1 MENKKLLFEEINK
14 EIYKCEKCPL
24 HKTRRNPVPGEGSL
38 DAEIM
43 FIGEGPGRNEDLTG
57 RPFVGAAGKF
67 LDELLLGIGLKRKD
81 VFIGNVVKCRPPNNR
96 TPLLGEIEACKPYLY
111 AQIAIIQPK
120 VICTLGNT
128 PLNTLVSPSLTIGK
142 VHGKVFTRDGFTFIP
157 LYHPAAALYHNAL
170 KPILRE
176 DFRKLKEYLNELKEK
191 NSG

>member
-1 MENKKLLFEEINK
+1 MEDKNLLFDEITK
-14 EIYKCEKCPL
+14 EIFSCKKCL
-24 HKTRRNPVPGEGSL
+24 LYKTRHKPVPGEGSL

-67 LDELLLGIGLKRKD
+67 LDELLAGIGLKRED

-96 TPLLGEIEACKPYLY
+96 VPLLSEIEACKPYLY

-120 VICTLGNT
+120 IICTLGNT
-128 PLNTLVSPSLTIGK
+128 PLNTLISPHLTIGR
-142 VHGKVFTRDGFTFIP
+142 VHGKVFKKDGFTFIP

-170 KPILRE
+170 KVVLKE
-176 DFRKLKEYLNELKEK
+176 DFAKLKDYLENLKEK
-191 NSG
+191 NL

>member
-1 MENKKLLFEEINK
+1 MEEKKLLFEEITK
-14 EIYKCEKCPL
+14 EIFACKKCPL
-24 HKTRRNPVPGEGSL
+24 YKTRHNPVPGEGSL
-38 DAEIM
+38 NAEIM

-67 LDELLLGIGLKRKD
+67 LDELLAGIGLKRKD

-96 TPLLGEIEACKPYLY
+96 VPLLSEIEACKPYLY

-128 PLNTLVSPSLTIGK
+128 PLNTLISPNLTIGR
-142 VHGKVFTRDGFTFIP
+142 VHGRVFIKDGFTFIP

-170 KPILRE
+170 KGTLKE
-176 DFRKLKEYLNELKEK
+176 DFKKLKEYLENLKEK
-191 NSG
+191 NL

>member
-1 MENKKLLFEEINK
+1 MDDKKILFDGITK
-14 EIYKCEKCPL
+14 EILECKKCPL
-24 HKTRRNPVPGEGSL
+24 HKTRHKPVPGEGSL

-43 FIGEGPGRNEDLTG
+43 FVGEGPGRNEDLTG

-67 LDELLLGIGLKRKD
+67 LDELLAGIGLKRKD

-96 TPLLGEIEACKPYLY
+96 VPLLSEIEACKPYLY

-128 PLNTLVSPSLTIGK
+128 PLNTLIAPNLTIGR
-142 VHGKVFTRDGFTFIP
+142 VHGRVFKKDGFTFIP

-170 KPILRE
+170 KGTLKE
-176 DFRKLKEYLNELKEK
+176 DFKKLKEYIENLKEK
-191 NSG
+191 NL